1 MTKIVNKVDELLKTD
16 PVDKRK
22 LKHYQNEL
30 IKKRSDLKDLD
41 NEILELLTEHAD
53 KQTADKEMDD
63 ALEYKEKLS
72 CALISIEEALE
83 KLKLPNIQRSDSRES
98 LASIGSLSSIGSQ
111 GKKVNVKLPKL
122 ELRKFNG
129 KIYEWQ
135 EFWDGFCSVI
145 HENEEL
151 ANVDKFKYLKSFLEE
166 PARSVIAGMPITD
179 AEYGTAIDLS
189 KKRYARPLVIE
200 RTHINELTSLSPV
213 FSEKNVARLRALHD
227 QIETYFRGL

>member
-1 MTKIVNKVDELLKTD
+1 MENVDKVKKKRTTHRRNVTKIVNKVDELLKTD

-30 IKKRSDLKDLD
+30 IEKRSDLKDLD

-53 KQTADKEMDD
+53 EQTADKEMDD
-63 ALEYKEKLS
+63 ALEYKERLS

-111 GKKVNVKLPKL
+111 GKRVNVKLPKL

-135 EFWDGFCSVI
+135 EFWDVFVP
-145 HENEEL
+145 L
-151 ANVDKFKYLKSFLEE
+151 YTKTKSWPTWINSNISRVSWKSLPEASLQE
-166 PARSVIAGMPITD
+166 C
-179 AEYGTAIDLS
+179 
-189 KKRYARPLVIE
+189 PLLMQNTVQPLIC
-200 RTHINELTSLSPV
+200 
-213 FSEKNVARLRALHD
+213 
-227 QIETYFRGL
+227 

>member
-30 IKKRSDLKDLD
+30 IEKRSDLKDLD

-135 EFWDGFCSVI
+135 EFWDGFCSAI